1 MKQCNLILISILLLL
16 SCNSNTKSQLPKQ
29 DIQVTNTIV
38 ESPEPETDASAE
50 PNIIETNEPV
60 SIEEPIE
67 KVIFNSY
74 EKLAG
79 AIRQW
84 KVVLYS
90 DYTIKVFSTKW
101 DLEFKESEKFVLE
114 NEYYPIRHEIKQNGD
129 IYITCA
135 TTYREADKMNH
146 QYTAVFSIEN
156 SFVRFNAVFG
166 KGGTDVGYGNQ
177 NYISYPSD
185 NSNFEGVGYVKNDL

>member
-1 MKQCNLILISILLLL
+1 MRYYTLIMISILLCF
-16 SCNSNTKSQLPKQ
+16 SCTTNTKDQPKKQ
-29 DIQVTNTIV
+29 NIQIAAITESKPEVETNI
-38 ESPEPETDASAE
+38 SAE
-50 PNIIETNEPV
+50 PNVIETDEPV
-60 SIEEPIE
+60 SYEEPIE
-67 KVIFNSY
+67 KVIYNSY
-74 EKLAG
+74 EKLSG

-101 DLEFKESEKFVLE
+101 DLEFKESESFILE
-114 NEYYPIRHEIKQNGD
+114 SEYYPIRHEIKSNGD

-146 QYTAVFSIEN
+146 QYTAMFSVEQ

-166 KGGTDVGYGNQ
+166 KGGTDKAYSNL
-177 NYISYPSD
+177 NYISLPNES
-185 NSNFEGVGYVKNDL
+185 SHFEGVGYVKNDL